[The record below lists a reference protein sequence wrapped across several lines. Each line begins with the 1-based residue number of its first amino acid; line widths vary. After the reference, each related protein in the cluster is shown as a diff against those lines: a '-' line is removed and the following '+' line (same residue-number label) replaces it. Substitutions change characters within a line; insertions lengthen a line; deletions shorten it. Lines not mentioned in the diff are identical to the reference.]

1 MGKKPDDSTHQQKPR
16 ARVNTPVAT
25 LREVQDSLTKILRA
39 SPSLIAISSIDGGIH
54 LEVND
59 AWLEVMGQTRNDVI
73 GYTVQKLNVW
83 HDPADRAKFLDI
95 LQRDGRVKDFDAQY
109 NVKDGEVRDFSIS
122 AEITDFNNIPS
133 MVIIGHD
140 VTERNIAKANA
151 INAQQNAEDA
161 DKAKSQ
167 FLTNMSHELRTP
179 LNAIMGFSE
188 VISTNAFKKDIAP
201 IYQSYGEDIHSSA
214 EHLLHVIEDI
224 LDLSKIEAGRMEI
237 HEDSFSLATHLDR
250 VRVMIDHQAS
260 RNDIT
265 VQWPK
270 LKDDLEVYADPLR
283 IKQVLINLLSNAI
296 KFSPRGAK
304 VAVECHIKDDGAIE
318 LVVEDHGMGMDDD
331 ELKRALT
338 PFGHADNKDA
348 VTKGGTGLGLPIA
361 KSFID
366 LHGGDFS
373 ITSEKDVGT
382 RASFTLPAH
391 RTSTTHN

>member
-1 MGKKPDDSTHQQKPR
+1 M
-16 ARVNTPVAT
+16 
-25 LREVQDSLTKILRA
+25 QDSLTKILRA

-188 VISTNAFKKDIAP
+188 VISTNAFNKDIAP

-214 EHLLHVIEDI
+214 EHLLHVIE
-224 LDLSKIEAGRMEI
+224 
-237 HEDSFSLATHLDR
+237 
-250 VRVMIDHQAS
+250 
-260 RNDIT
+260 
-265 VQWPK
+265 
-270 LKDDLEVYADPLR
+270 
-283 IKQVLINLLSNAI
+283 
-296 KFSPRGAK
+296 
-304 VAVECHIKDDGAIE
+304 
-318 LVVEDHGMGMDDD
+318 
-331 ELKRALT
+331 
-338 PFGHADNKDA
+338 
-348 VTKGGTGLGLPIA
+348 
-361 KSFID
+361 
-366 LHGGDFS
+366 
-373 ITSEKDVGT
+373 
-382 RASFTLPAH
+382 
-391 RTSTTHN
+391 